1 MRLLMRLQ
9 HNNIIRYYG
18 LTKFQ
23 PSGKCAVVYEQ
34 LCNAT
39 LHEAIHNP
47 TIMLD
52 HEARPPLFCH
62 HHMLYGEFRSG
73 KLSWKSPI
81 SISASKGTANLGCP
95 DPSLTWSTAREVTV
109 GRALC
114 FVSEQ
119 IRLTIS
125 KEVADAMH
133 YMHTNQKVHGN
144 LVSSSIFVEYN
155 FNAKVTQNPK
165 TRTRESCQQYSLL
178 ALSSRDV

>member
-62 HHMLYGEFRSG
+62 HHMLYGCITMFCG
-73 KLSWKSPI
+73 FVASPI
-81 SISASKGTANLGCP
+81 R
-95 DPSLTWSTAREVTV
+95 ARLFQESFAR
-109 GRALC
+109 G
-114 FVSEQ
+114 S
-119 IRLTIS
+119 S
-125 KEVADAMH
+125 P
-133 YMHTNQKVHGN
+133 GN
-144 LVSSSIFVEYN
+144 LPFR
-155 FNAKVTQNPK
+155 FRPRRARPTW
-165 TRTRESCQQYSLL
+165 
-178 ALSSRDV
+178 A